1 MGSGLTGSGEARY
14 DAAVSSLYERLGG
27 DVALQAAVASFYEK
41 VMADPSVAPFFEG
54 VSMEG
59 QIKKMI
65 GFMRMAMGGPH
76 DYSGKDL
83 RTAHARLVQQGM
95 GSTHFDAIVDHFEAT
110 LVELEVPEELIAE
123 ALELVASTYADVLC
137 LEQA

>member
-1 MGSGLTGSGEARY
+1 M
-14 DAAVSSLYERLGG
+14 SSLYEGLGG

-41 VMADPSVAPFFEG
+41 VMSDPSLSPFFEG
-54 VSMEG
+54 VAMDV

-76 DYSGKDL
+76 DYTGKDL
-83 RTAHARLVQQGM
+83 RTAHARLVQDGLN
-95 GSTHFDAIVDHFEAT
+95 GEHFDAIVDHLEAT
-110 LVELEVPEELIAE
+110 LVELGIEDDLIAQV
-123 ALELVASTYADVLC
+123 LELVASTYGDVLC

>member
-1 MGSGLTGSGEARY
+1 M
-14 DAAVSSLYERLGG
+14 SSLYERLGG

-41 VMADPSVAPFFEG
+41 VMADPSLSPFFAD
-54 VSMEG
+54 VAMEV

-76 DYSGKDL
+76 DYTGKDL
-83 RTAHARLVQQGM
+83 RTAHIRLVQRGLA
-95 GSTHFDAIVDHFEAT
+95 SEHFDGIVDHFEAT
-110 LVELEVPEELIAE
+110 LVELGIDGDLIAQ
-123 ALELVASTYADVLC
+123 ALELVASTHGDVLC

>member
-1 MGSGLTGSGEARY
+1 M
-14 DAAVSSLYERLGG
+14 SSLFERLGG

-41 VMADPSVAPFFEG
+41 VMGDPSLEPFFAN
-54 VSMEG
+54 VSMDI

-76 DYSGKDL
+76 DYTGRDL
-83 RTAHARLVQQGM
+83 RTAHRRLVAQGL
-95 GSTHFDAIVDHFEAT
+95 GEAHFDAIVDILEAT
-110 LVELEVPEELIAE
+110 FREMEIEEDLIAQ
-123 ALELVASTYADVLC
+123 AIELVASTHGDVLC